1 MKIVR
6 LILVIA
12 MVWLIL
18 QFVSY
23 NDTGKFTF
31 WEWPYWKPF
40 LWSIVILLFYKLA
53 RHARSV
59 NKEMKRRKSIFERGE
74 ESSEE

>member
-1 MKIVR
+1 
-6 LILVIA
+6 

-18 QFVSY
+18 QFINY

-31 WEWPYWKPF
+31 LEWPYWKPF
-40 LWSIVILLFYKLA
+40 LWSIVILLLYKLA
-53 RHARSV
+53 RYARTV
-59 NKEMKRRKSIFERGE
+59 NKEIKRRKSIFERGE